1 LSDEH
6 NKRVTGCYGHPMI
19 RTPNIDKLASL
30 GTRFTPAYTNG
41 PICVPARAS
50 FATGQ
55 YVHKIRYWDN
65 AIAYFGLV
73 SFLDDNIGKILGT
86 LEETGLAENTR
97 VIYSSD
103 HGDNLGTR
111 GMWGKSTMYEES
123 AGIPL
128 IMAGPEVPQG
138 NVCNVSVMGLQFC

>member
-1 LSDEH
+1 MVTEEIQLKPTNLIVILSGEH

-41 PICVPARAS
+41 PVCVPARAS

-86 LEETGLAENTR
+86 LEETGLLENTR

-103 HGDNLGTR
+103 QATASARVACGANRQCTR
-111 GMWGKSTMYEES
+111 SRL
-123 AGIPL
+123 A
-128 IMAGPEVPQG
+128 
-138 NVCNVSVMGLQFC
+138 FR